1 MPQYS
6 PPRPNTPLP
15 PQRRPPA
22 PYQPRPSGPQARP
35 RAGARPSAAPVGD
48 IRTAPTTDPPKSP
61 DLTLNKIIAGAG
73 AAATSAVVGS
83 FFGAAG
89 TVLGAALGSVVSTL
103 ATAIYQHSLDRTR
116 DRVKVRIKLPV
127 RRTVNAAGQVEVSAL
142 QVAAGGETGRARVSG
157 RPAGS
162 ANRPTVMLS
171 PVVPARPRR
180 RWAAL
185 TAITAGVFLI
195 GLLAVTGVELL
206 KGSTLTRGDS
216 GTSVGRV
223 VDPAPAPADT
233 TEPTGTESSAT
244 TETAEPAETS
254 TTPATEPG
262 AEVTATRSAT
272 DEPDGDTGRGADIP
286 EDSSAGDDTDPG
298 TTPATTPTP
307 TSAAN
312 GD

>member
-1 MPQYS
+1 VI
-6 PPRPNTPLP
+6 
-15 PQRRPPA
+15 
-22 PYQPRPSGPQARP
+22 G
-35 RAGARPSAAPVGD
+35 
-48 IRTAPTTDPPKSP
+48 TAPTTDPPKAP

-116 DRVKVRIKLPV
+116 DRVKVRITLPA
-127 RRTVNAAGQVEVSAL
+127 RRTVDAAGEVEVSVP
-142 QVAAGGETGRARVSG
+142 QVTAGGGAGWARVSG

-180 RWAAL
+180 RWPAL
-185 TAITAGVFLI
+185 TAITVGVFLI

-223 VDPAPAPADT
+223 VDPAPAPAET

-244 TETAEPAETS
+244 TQPAEPTGTS
-254 TTPATEPG
+254 TTPTTDPS
-262 AEVTATRSAT
+262 AEVTATGSAT
-272 DEPDGDTGRGADIP
+272 DEPDGDTGRGAGSAADIP
-286 EDSSAGDDTDPG
+286 EDSSTGDESDPG
-298 TTPATTPTP
+298 TTPAAPPTPTP
-307 TSAAN
+307 DAN
-312 GD
+312 SD